1 MDFRYNVYNIYPN
14 THKNSY
20 HTHTPP
26 PALKKEAKK
35 GKIIF

>member
-20 HTHTPP
+20 HTHPP